1 MCACGIYCTLGPQ
14 DYLGID
20 EMVEFTNEDT
30 TPCINVIVKDD
41 VILENDE
48 QFTVNAS
55 SLDPSVQLPSTP
67 VVVTIQDDDSK

>member
-1 MCACGIYCTLGPQ
+1 MCTCGIYCALGPQ

-30 TPCINVIVKDD
+30 TQCINVIVEDD

-55 SLDPSVQLPSTP
+55 SFDPSVQLPSTP
-67 VVVTIQDDDSK
+67 AVVIIQDDDSK